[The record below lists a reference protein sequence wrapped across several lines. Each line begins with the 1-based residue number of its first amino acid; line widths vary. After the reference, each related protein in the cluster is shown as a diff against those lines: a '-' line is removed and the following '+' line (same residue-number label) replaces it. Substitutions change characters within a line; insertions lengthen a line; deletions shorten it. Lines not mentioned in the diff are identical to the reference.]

1 MHHTRY
7 TATFKVPFFREVL
20 LRLGC
25 ISVSA
30 SSIRYVLGMGPGN
43 AVVIVPGGAAEALD
57 ARPGSNDLTLQ
68 RRSGFFRIA
77 LQQGVHLVPIY
88 SFGENDLYP
97 QAFRNESGTF
107 VRRVQEFWLKRIGY
121 ATPYFCGSGAFCMPA
136 IPGNPIPRRHPIIT
150 VIGDPIECPKIEH
163 PTEADI
169 EKLKVQYINSLNN
182 IFTQFADEYAPDRKS
197 PLRII
202 K

>member
-1 MHHTRY
+1 MLTHVSHVDTCLHIRLQTGASPGRLLVLHPHRQTHTHADPHAHPFPSPSPLSPPPSPPPLRPIPL
-7 TATFKVPFFREVL
+7 PFFP
-20 LRLGC
+20 
-25 ISVSA
+25 
-30 SSIRYVLGMGPGN
+30 SS
-43 AVVIVPGGAAEALD
+43 
-57 ARPGSNDLTLQ
+57 LQ
-68 RRSGFFRIA
+68 
-77 LQQGVHLVPIY
+77 HLVPIY

-169 EKLKVQYINSLNN
+169 EKLKVQVCI
-182 IFTQFADEYAPDRKS
+182 TMRCM
-197 PLRII
+197 
-202 K
+202 